1 MKQPWIKRRTSYAAW
16 AWLLLVLVTLSQT
29 GIARAQST
37 PPMQLKITILDGEG
51 SLNNIRERTAREP
64 IVQVEDENHKPVA
77 GALVLF
83 TIHGQGSAGATFAN
97 NLVTYQTTTDAA
109 GRATATGLQPNGQAG
124 SFTINVTATVGTVT
138 TSATIHQQNVSSE
151 PVTNTVS
158 QVVKQPHHFAVT
170 AANVA
175 FVGVVAAVGAVLG
188 WSAVTS
194 GPSSTTITAGSG
206 GVGPPSSSAGLAVPK
221 K

>member
-1 MKQPWIKRRTSYAAW
+1 MKQPWIRRRTSSVAW
-16 AWLLLVLVTLSQT
+16 AWLLLVFVILGQT

-97 NLVTYQTTTDAA
+97 SLTTYQTTTDAY
-109 GRATATGLQPNGQAG
+109 GRAIAQGLRPNGQSG
-124 SFTINVTATVGTVT
+124 GITIHVTATKGPTTVST
-138 TSATIHQQNVSSE
+138 DIHQVNVDPE
-151 PVTNTVS
+151 AGTNTVS
-158 QVVKQPHHFAVT
+158 QVAKQPHHFAVT

-206 GVGPPSSSAGLAVPK
+206 GVGPPSSSSAQAVPK

>member
-1 MKQPWIKRRTSYAAW
+1 MRQPWRIDTKYMGW
-16 AWLLLVLVTLSQT
+16 AWLLLVALTLNQT
-29 GIARAQST
+29 GVASAQSV

-51 SLNNIRERTAREP
+51 ALNNIRERTAREP

-77 GALVLF
+77 GALILF

-97 NLVTYQTTTDAA
+97 SMTTYQTTTDAA
-109 GRATATGLQPNGQAG
+109 GRAVAHGLLPNGQAG
-124 SFTINVTATVGTVT
+124 GISITVTATAGTVT
-138 TSATIHQQNVSSE
+138 ASAVIHQMNVDPDAATS
-151 PVTNTVS
+151 S
-158 QVVKQPHHFAVT
+158 QVAKQPHHFAVT

-188 WSAVTS
+188 WSAATS

-206 GVGPPSSSAGLAVPK
+206 GVGPPQSSGAAVK
-221 K
+221 RK